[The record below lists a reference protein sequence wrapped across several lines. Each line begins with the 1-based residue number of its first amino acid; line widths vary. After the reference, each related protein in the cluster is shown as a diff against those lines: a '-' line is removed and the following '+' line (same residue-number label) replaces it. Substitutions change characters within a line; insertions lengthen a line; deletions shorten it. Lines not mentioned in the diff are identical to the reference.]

1 MQLNS
6 DFAKIPIVKKYRN
19 QVKKYYKLNQ
29 YIKAPEVRLID
40 ETGEN
45 IGVIATTEA
54 LFKARQK
61 GLDLVEVTEK
71 ANPPVCR
78 IVDFR
83 KFRYNEQ
90 KKTEAGNKKGKS
102 QDLKEVRFTP
112 FIGRSDLENRVKK
125 IRSFLEDGDK
135 VKLTVKFVGRQITR
149 KDFGDR
155 VMTEALE
162 ALGEE
167 YYKIESE
174 PKLQGKMLSMVI
186 KPTGQNK

>member
-1 MQLNS
+1 M
-6 DFAKIPIVKKYRN
+6 A
-19 QVKKYYKLNQ
+19 KKYYKLNQ
-29 YIKAPEVRLID
+29 YIKAPEVRVID

-135 VKLTVKFVGRQITR
+135 VKLAVKFVGRQITR

-155 VMTEALE
+155 VMNEALE
-162 ALGEE
+162 LLGEE
-167 YYKIESE
+167 YYKVESE